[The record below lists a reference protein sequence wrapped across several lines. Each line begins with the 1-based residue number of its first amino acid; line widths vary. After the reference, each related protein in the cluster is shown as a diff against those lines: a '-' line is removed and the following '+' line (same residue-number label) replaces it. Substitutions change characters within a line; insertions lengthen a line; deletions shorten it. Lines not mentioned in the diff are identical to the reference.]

1 VTPNDPRPEE
11 TLDPAD
17 WNAMRALGHR
27 MVDEM
32 MTYLETVRDR
42 PAWQPIPD
50 EVKAALR
57 APLPQEPRSPE
68 AVYEDFRRLVLP
80 YPLGNI
86 HPRFWGWVIGTGTP
100 LGVLSD
106 MLAATMNPNV
116 GGAEH
121 TGSRVEVQVMDWCKE
136 MMGYPREASG
146 LLVSGGSMA
155 NLVGL
160 AVARN
165 AKAEG
170 DLAQAGLAA
179 MPRRMTLYASSE
191 THNSVKKAVSL
202 LGLGREALRQ
212 IPVDAE
218 FRIDLAALRKAIA
231 ADRAAGQ
238 HPFCVVGNAGTVN
251 TGALDDLEAIADL
264 CRDQD
269 LWFHVD
275 GAFGALAALSPALRP
290 RVRGMERAD
299 SLAFDFHKWMYMP
312 FEVGCVLVRHEE
324 HHHATFTAPAEY
336 LARSDR
342 GTASGPTWFSEYGV
356 QLSRGFRALKVWM
369 SLQEHG
375 ARKYGRLIEQN
386 VAQAVYLT
394 ERVERTPELE
404 LMAPTALNIVCFR
417 YRAPG
422 LDDAMLDQ
430 LNQEIL
436 IGIQEAGVAVP
447 TGTRLRGRYAIRVA
461 NVNHRS
467 RREDFDLLVDEV
479 LARGRAYASAS
490 SVAGS
495 NQRSR
500 S

>member
-1 VTPNDPRPEE
+1 VEPHDSKPEE

-32 MTYLETVRDR
+32 ITYLETVRER
-42 PAWQPIPD
+42 PAWQPIPE
-50 EVKAALR
+50 EVRAALR
-57 APLPQEPRSPE
+57 APLPLEPRPAE
-68 AVYEDFRRLVLP
+68 AVYQDFRRLVLP

-100 LGVLSD
+100 FGVLSD

-121 TGSRVEVQVMDWCKE
+121 AASRVEVQVIDWCKE
-136 MMGYPREASG
+136 LLGYPREASG

-179 MPRRMTLYASSE
+179 MPRRMTLYASTE
-191 THNSVKKAVSL
+191 AHNSVKKAVSL
-202 LGLGREALRQ
+202 LGLGRDAQREV
-212 IPVDAE
+212 PVDDAY
-218 FRIDLAALRKAIA
+218 RIDVAALRRAIA
-231 ADRAAGQ
+231 ADRAAGH

-251 TGALDDLEAIADL
+251 TGATDDLETLADL
-264 CRDQD
+264 CRDEH

-275 GAFGALAALSPALRP
+275 GAYGALAAAAPSLRP

-299 SLAFDFHKWMYMP
+299 SVAFDFHKWMYMP
-312 FEVGCVLVRHEE
+312 FEVGCALVRHEE
-324 HHHATFTAPAEY
+324 QHHATFTAPADY
-336 LARSDR
+336 LARSER

-386 VAQAVYLT
+386 VAQAAYLT
-394 ERVERTPELE
+394 ARIEQTPELE
-404 LMAPTALNIVCFR
+404 LLAPTALNIVCFR

-422 LDDAMLDQ
+422 LDDETLNQ
-430 LNQEIL
+430 LNQEVL
-436 IGIQEAGVAVP
+436 LGIQEAGIAVP

-479 LARGRAYASAS
+479 LARGRAYASAAS
-490 SVAGS
+490 AAGS
-495 NQRSR
+495 NPRGWS
-500 S
+500 

>member
-1 VTPNDPRPEE
+1 MTPEPPTSEE
-11 TLDPAD
+11 TLDPSD
-17 WNAMRALGHR
+17 WSAMRALGHR

-32 MTYLETVRDR
+32 MSYLETVRDR
-42 PAWQPIPD
+42 PAWQPMPEDIR
-50 EVKAALR
+50 AALR
-57 APLPQEPRSPE
+57 APLPLEPRPAE

-100 LGVLSD
+100 LGALSE

-121 TGSRVEVQVMDWCKE
+121 AACRVEAQVLDWCRT
-136 MMGYPREASG
+136 MLDFPREASG

-165 AKAEG
+165 AKAEVN
-170 DLAQAGLAA
+170 LAQSGLAGA
-179 MPRRMTLYASSE
+179 PRRMVLYASSE
-191 THNSVKKAVSL
+191 SHNSVKKAVSL
-202 LGLGREALRQ
+202 LGLGRDALRE
-212 IPVDAE
+212 IPVDPA
-218 FRIDLAALRKAIA
+218 FRIDVAALRRAIA
-231 ADRAAGQ
+231 ADRAAGH

-251 TGALDDLEAIADL
+251 TGALDDLTALADL
-264 CRDQD
+264 CRDED
-269 LWFHVD
+269 LWLHVD
-275 GAFGALAALSPALRP
+275 GAFGALAALAPALRS

-299 SLAFDFHKWMYMP
+299 SLAFDLHKWMYMP

-324 HHHATFTAPAEY
+324 QHHATFTSPAEY
-336 LARSDR
+336 LTRSER
-342 GTASGPTWFSEYGV
+342 GTASGPTWLSEYGV

-375 ARKYGRLIEQN
+375 ALKYGRLIEQN
-386 VAQAVYLT
+386 VAQARFLT

-404 LMAPTALNIVCFR
+404 LLAPTALNIVCFR

-422 LDDAMLDQ
+422 LDDETLDR
-430 LNQEIL
+430 LNQEVL
-436 IGIQEAGVAVP
+436 LGIQEAGVAVP
-447 TGTRLRGRYAIRVA
+447 TATRLRGRYAIRVA
-461 NVNHRS
+461 IVNHRS

-479 LARGRAYASAS
+479 LARGRAYVSAS
-490 SVAGS
+490 SVSGS
-495 NQRSR
+495 NQRTR

>member
-1 VTPNDPRPEE
+1 
-11 TLDPAD
+11 
-17 WNAMRALGHR
+17 
-27 MVDEM
+27 
-32 MTYLETVRDR
+32 
-42 PAWQPIPD
+42 
-50 EVKAALR
+50 
-57 APLPQEPRSPE
+57 
-68 AVYEDFRRLVLP
+68 
-80 YPLGNI
+80 
-86 HPRFWGWVIGTGTP
+86 
-100 LGVLSD
+100 

-121 TGSRVEVQVMDWCKE
+121 AASRVEVQVLDWCKE
-136 MMGYPREASG
+136 MLGYPREASG

-165 AKAEG
+165 AKAE
-170 DLAQAGLAA
+170 DDVAQSGLAGL
-179 MPRRMTLYASSE
+179 PRRMVLYASTE

-202 LGLGREALRQ
+202 LGLGRQALRE
-212 IPVDAE
+212 IPVDRE
-218 FRIDLAALRKAIA
+218 FRVDLAALRAAIA
-231 ADRAAGQ
+231 ADRAAGH

-251 TGALDDLEAIADL
+251 TGALDDLEALADL

-269 LWFHVD
+269 LWLHVD
-275 GAFGALAALSPALRP
+275 GAFGALAALAPELRP
-290 RVRGMERAD
+290 RARGMERAD

-324 HHHATFTAPAEY
+324 QHHATFTAPAEY
-336 LARSDR
+336 LKRSDR

-404 LMAPTALNIVCFR
+404 LLAPTALNIVCFR

-422 LDDAMLDQ
+422 LDDEMLDR
-430 LNQEIL
+430 LNEEVL
-436 IGIQEAGVAVP
+436 LGIQEAGVAVP
-447 TGTRLRGRYAIRVA
+447 TATRLRGRYAIRVA
-461 NVNHRS
+461 IVNHRS
-467 RREDFDLLVDEV
+467 RREDFDLLVEEV

-490 SVAGS
+490 PLSGS
-495 NQRSR
+495 SSRSR